1 MPANTVRVGIL
12 QYAPVHGNLPAS
24 LERLEN
30 LLAQAAKEGVQ
41 LAVVGESWLSGY
53 PAWLDVSPN
62 MGRWNHPPTKQVYAA
77 MYRNSITASGPEV
90 QQIQAWV
97 KQHGMVLGLGINE
110 RVERGPANGSLFNSI
125 LLFDADGRLANH
137 HRKLVPTYTER
148 LVHAHGDAHGLQA
161 VDTAA
166 GRISALVCWEHW
178 MPMARHALHQ
188 SGEDIH
194 LALWPTVHEMHQIAS
209 RQYAFEGR
217 CYVLAAG
224 QLMQARE
231 LPADLDQP
239 TDLKPEDFVMRGGS
253 AIIGPDGA
261 YLTDPVYERSELVV
275 ADLDLDRLAEER
287 MTLDTTGHYARPDI
301 FRVTIDRRRYT
312 EED

>member
-110 RVERGPANGSLFNSI
+110 RVEHGPANGSLFNSI